1 MTDTPRC
8 EPPEELRRRDGWHWL
23 SRQGCAP
30 ELIRWHLASDGET
43 WLWSVPGLGTA
54 GRAWMVAQG
63 FRYIAPVTPPAEVD
77 ALRAERD
84 EWESAAQELTKDI
97 PAIAAALGFPAADV
111 AGAMQIVPAIA
122 TLRAEVARL
131 REALEPFAAVA
142 QETWDAAP
150 DGSYLEDVGMGS
162 SITLG
167 MCRIARAA
175 LSQPEGKE

>member
-23 SRQGCAP
+23 SRQGRAP

-84 EWESAAQELTKDI
+84 ALEQQMLHEHQAAVDQYG
-97 PAIAAALGFPAADV
+97 IADALRD
-111 AGAMQIVPAIA
+111 
-122 TLRAEVARL
+122 EVARL
-131 REALEPFAAVA
+131 RGALEAIAA
-142 QETWDAAP
+142 
-150 DGSYLEDVGMGS
+150 EDLLLGANPQAFGS
-162 SITLG
+162 SAAYR
-167 MCRIARAA
+167 MQEQARAA